1 MFDFVEDLEKINI
14 WELVKKI
21 KTADKKEAD
30 KLRQDNKHLFQE
42 LFDDKLT
49 YAVKDNGEY
58 VVTRNITPD
67 KKVIYHIYTKES
79 FERGKKVYR
88 SMKEKDEKQIRS
100 N

>member
-1 MFDFVEDLEKINI
+1 MFDFVEDLEKINV

-30 KLRQDNKHLFQE
+30 RLRRENAHLFQE

-49 YAVKDNGEY
+49 YAIKDNGEY
-58 VVTRNITPD
+58 VITRNITPD
-67 KKVIYHIYTKES
+67 KKVIYQIYTKES
-79 FERGKKVYR
+79 FERSEKVYR